1 MGSSVVHLKEFS
13 LLSPKIQSTEIFKAI
28 EIAIPASSI
37 EQAIANTKVKEER
50 HRSLPAQLV
59 VCLIIAMSLWSRD
72 SMRDVLKNL
81 IDGVSEAW
89 VKVGKYWRIPC
100 KSAITQ
106 ARQRLGAG
114 VMRQLFDQL
123 VRPMA
128 NSETVG
134 AFLNG
139 LRIVVIDG
147 TCLDIPDSDENARVF
162 GRPGSRPGTRAAF
175 PKVRLVILVE
185 AGTHLIFDALMCP
198 YKIGERVRSIKLLR
212 SVKSGM
218 LLMWDRGLH
227 SYIMVQATVSKG
239 CDYLGRIPANVK
251 FLNEEAL
258 EDGSYLSYIY
268 PTGKLR
274 KKGFKPIK
282 VRVIEY
288 TIENPNHPEEQI
300 KYRLITSLLD
310 IEKFPDLLLASEY
323 HQRWEV
329 ENTIDELKV
338 HLLGRKTHIRSQK
351 PREVVQEVYGLLLG
365 HWAIRSLIFQAAS
378 SADVSPLRLSFT
390 GTLRVVRR
398 ALPKFQRLQPQELP
412 FF

>member
-1 MGSSVVHLKEFS
+1 MSA
-13 LLSPKIQSTEIFKAI
+13 SP
-28 EIAIPASSI
+28 IAK
-37 EQAIANTKVKEER
+37 NKVEEER

-81 IDGVSEAW
+81 IDGLSEAW

-114 VMRQLFDQL
+114 VMRQLFHQL
-123 VRPMA
+123 VQPMA
-128 NSETVG
+128 TKETVG

-198 YKIGERVRSIKLLR
+198 YKIGERVRSLKLLR
-212 SVKSGM
+212 SVTSGM

-227 SYIMVQATVSKG
+227 YAPQWYK
-239 CDYLGRIPANVK
+239 
-251 FLNEEAL
+251 
-258 EDGSYLSYIY
+258 
-268 PTGKLR
+268 
-274 KKGFKPIK
+274 
-282 VRVIEY
+282 
-288 TIENPNHPEEQI
+288 
-300 KYRLITSLLD
+300 
-310 IEKFPDLLLASEY
+310 
-323 HQRWEV
+323 QR
-329 ENTIDELKV
+329 
-338 HLLGRKTHIRSQK
+338 
-351 PREVVQEVYGLLLG
+351 
-365 HWAIRSLIFQAAS
+365 
-378 SADVSPLRLSFT
+378 
-390 GTLRVVRR
+390 
-398 ALPKFQRLQPQELP
+398 
-412 FF
+412 

>member
-1 MGSSVVHLKEFS
+1 MHLKEFF
-13 LLSPKIQSTEIFKAI
+13 LVSPRIQSTEIFKAI
-28 EIAIPASSI
+28 ETAIPIEAI
-37 EQAIANTKVKEER
+37 EQAIAKTRVKEER
-50 HRSLPAQLV
+50 YRSLPAQLV
-59 VCLIIAMSLWSRD
+59 VCLIVAMSLWSRD

-81 IDGVSEAW
+81 IDGLSEAW
-89 VKVGKYWRIPC
+89 VKLGKYWQFPC

-114 VMRQLFDQL
+114 VMRELFHQL

-128 NSETVG
+128 NRETIG

-175 PKVRLVILVE
+175 PKVRLVILIE
-185 AGTHLIFDALMCP
+185 GGTHLIFDALMCP
-198 YKIGERVRSIKLLR
+198 YRIGERVRALKLLR
-212 SVKSGM
+212 SVTSGM

-227 SYIMVQATVSKG
+227 SYAMVQRTVCRG
-239 CDYLGRIPANVK
+239 CDYLGRIPGNVK
-251 FLNEEAL
+251 FLSEETL
-258 EDGSYLSYIY
+258 DDGSYLSWIH
-268 PTGKLR
+268 PSGKFR
-274 KKGFKPIK
+274 KKGFEPIL

-288 TIENPNHPEEQI
+288 TIDHLDNPEEQI
-300 KYRLITSLLD
+300 RYRLITSLLD
-310 IEKFPDLLLASEY
+310 IEKFPAQLLACQY
-323 HQRWEV
+323 HERWEV

-365 HWAIRSLIFQAAS
+365 HWAVRTLIFQAAT
-378 SADVSPLRLSFT
+378 SADVAPLRLSFT
-390 GTLRVVRR
+390 GTLRVIRR
-398 ALPKFQRLQPQELP
+398 AIPKFQRLQPQQLP

>member
-1 MGSSVVHLKEFS
+1 MHLKEFS
-13 LLSPKIQSTEIFKAI
+13 LMSPKIQSTEIFKAI
-28 EIAIPASSI
+28 EIAIPATSI
-37 EQAIANTKVKEER
+37 EEAIAKTKVEEER

-59 VCLIIAMSLWSRD
+59 VCLVIAMSLWSRD

-81 IDGVSEAW
+81 IDGLSEAW
-89 VKVGKYWRIPC
+89 IKIGKYWRIPC
-100 KSAITQ
+100 KSAISQ

-114 VMRQLFDQL
+114 VMRQLFHQL

-198 YKIGERVRSIKLLR
+198 YRIGERVRSLKLLR
-212 SVKSGM
+212 SVRSGM

-227 SYIMVQATVSKG
+227 SYAMVEATVSKG
-239 CDYLGRIPANVK
+239 CNYLGRIPANVK
-251 FLNEEAL
+251 FLNEEVL
-258 EDGSYLSYIY
+258 NDGSYLSYIY
-268 PTGKLR
+268 PSGKLR
-274 KKGFKPIK
+274 KKGFEPIQ

-288 TIENPNHPEEQI
+288 TIENPENPEEQI

-310 IEKFPDLLLASEY
+310 IEKFPAQLLACEY

-329 ENTIDELKV
+329 ENTIDELKL

-351 PREVVQEVYGLLLG
+351 AREVVQEVYGLLLG
-365 HWAIRSLIFQAAS
+365 HWAIRLLIFQAAN
-378 SADVSPLRLSFT
+378 SADVSPLHLSFT

-398 ALPKFQRLQPQELP
+398 ALPKFQRLQPQELL

>member
-1 MGSSVVHLKEFS
+1 M
-13 LLSPKIQSTEIFKAI
+13 
-28 EIAIPASSI
+28 
-37 EQAIANTKVKEER
+37 EQAIAKTKVEEER

-59 VCLIIAMSLWSRD
+59 VCLIIAMSLWSGD

-81 IDGVSEAW
+81 IDGLSEAW
-89 VKVGKYWRIPC
+89 VKIGKYWRIPC

-106 ARQRLGAG
+106 ARQRLKAG
-114 VMRQLFDQL
+114 VMRQLFHQL
-123 VRPMA
+123 VRPMS
-128 NSETVG
+128 NSETIG
-134 AFLNG
+134 GFLNG
-139 LRIVVIDG
+139 LRIVLIDG

-198 YKIGERVRSIKLLR
+198 YRIGERVRSLKLLR
-212 SVKSGM
+212 SVTSGM

-227 SYIMVQATVSKG
+227 SYAMVQATVSKG

-251 FLNEEAL
+251 FLNEKPL
-258 EDGSYLSYIY
+258 DDCSYLSWIY
-268 PTGKLR
+268 PSGELR
-274 KKGFKPIK
+274 KKGCKPIQ

-288 TIENPNHPEEQI
+288 TIENYDNPEEQI
-300 KYRLITSLLD
+300 RYRLITSLLD
-310 IEKFPDLLLASEY
+310 IEKFSAQLLACEY

-329 ENTIDELKV
+329 ENTIDEIKV

-365 HWAIRSLIFQAAS
+365 HWAIRLLIFQAAS
-378 SADVSPLRLSFT
+378 SAVVSPLRLSFT